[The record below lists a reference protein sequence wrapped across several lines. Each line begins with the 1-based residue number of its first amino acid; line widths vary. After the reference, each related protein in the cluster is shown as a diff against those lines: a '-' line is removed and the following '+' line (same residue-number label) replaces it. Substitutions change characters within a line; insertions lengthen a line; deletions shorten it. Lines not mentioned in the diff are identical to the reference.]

1 MLKIIRRNWRLA
13 AVAILLCV
21 VLLSLAMLP
30 IANWLDQ
37 AGNWSRAN
45 PMASA
50 VIFLAAFSIGP
61 VLLIPGSV
69 FAMIAGYLWGLST
82 GTFLA
87 SLGASIGA
95 FAAFMNGRT
104 LARNWAMR
112 KMQGQ
117 PRLLALDE
125 ALQEQSF
132 LVVLLTRLSLLIPYN
147 LLNYAYG
154 VTAVRRR
161 PYFVGTAI
169 GMIPAMAFY
178 TYVGTL
184 AQNFDDILSGGMDT
198 GVAGKLYLV
207 VGLVAVTVTALTVH
221 RIATR
226 ELKKRLGE

>member
-1 MLKIIRRNWRLA
+1 
-13 AVAILLCV
+13 
-21 VLLSLAMLP
+21 
-30 IANWLDQ
+30 
-37 AGNWSRAN
+37 
-45 PMASA
+45 MASA

-87 SLGASIGA
+87 SLGASLGA

-161 PYFVGTAI
+161 PYFVATAI

-198 GVAGKLYLV
+198 GAAGKLYLV

>member
-1 MLKIIRRNWRLA
+1 MLKIIKRNWRLA

-21 VLLSLAMLP
+21 VLLSLPMLP
-30 IANWLDQ
+30 ITNWLDQ

-69 FAMIAGYLWGLST
+69 FAMIAGYLWGLSM

-87 SLGASIGA
+87 SLGASLGA

-132 LVVLLTRLSLLIPYN
+132 LVVLLTLRCGAGTRHIPLRLSSVSWPS
-147 LLNYAYG
+147 
-154 VTAVRRR
+154 
-161 PYFVGTAI
+161 
-169 GMIPAMAFY
+169 
-178 TYVGTL
+178 L
-184 AQNFDDILSGGMDT
+184 ALDWNPNDPCLSRG
-198 GVAGKLYLV
+198 
-207 VGLVAVTVTALTVH
+207 
-221 RIATR
+221 
-226 ELKKRLGE
+226 